1 MKEEEEQARELRGL
15 AKAKISDCEPV
26 FLWCLDGDSY
36 LIAD

>member
-1 MKEEEEQARELRGL
+1 MKEEEQARKLGA